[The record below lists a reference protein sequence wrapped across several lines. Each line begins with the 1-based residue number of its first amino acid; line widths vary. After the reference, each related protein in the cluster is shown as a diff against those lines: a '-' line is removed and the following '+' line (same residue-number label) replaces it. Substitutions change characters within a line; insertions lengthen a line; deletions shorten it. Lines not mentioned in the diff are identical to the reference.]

1 MTIFVKVR
9 MTKKGGKKKLRG
21 QLFWNRIEL
30 FNTSSI
36 PLLITLSC
44 NICKMD
50 VIPLVFS
57 PYSVNA
63 EVKFK
68 DLSKHSFTAKEKLW
82 MCEELEG
89 LHDETDDT
97 IVSIE
102 EAADRYYIPLCDMAV
117 WLSRYRRGQD
127 QVNNHYDS
135 PVDDDGVARITNY
148 VNNSGVVDGVAPNQD
163 DMKGMLYD
171 VLAKHSNPK
180 SHS

>member
-1 MTIFVKVR
+1 
-9 MTKKGGKKKLRG
+9 
-21 QLFWNRIEL
+21 
-30 FNTSSI
+30 
-36 PLLITLSC
+36 
-44 NICKMD
+44 MD

-68 DLSKHSFTAKEKLW
+68 DLSKYSFTAKEKLW

-102 EAADRYYIPLCDMAV
+102 EAADRYCIPLCDMAV